1 MKHCPECNFTFPD
14 FHRVCDFDGAELVLD
29 PERKALMKV
38 EPRLFHPRSGLIK
51 PMLLTSLAVLGVFLS
66 AVFVGYLES
75 PAPSIPAIVRNEET
89 ENAPRSLTP
98 VATPTSQSDDLKKDV
113 KNDVKKTLTSKRTGS
128 RSVKVAASSTA
139 LHRKSAADSRA
150 RNDVIA
156 YTQNSKRTSSEKSP
170 PKVVA
175 ILKTTWRFLKKPF
188 DF

>member
-14 FHRVCDFDGAELVLD
+14 FHRVCDFDGTELVLD

-38 EPRLFHPRSGLIK
+38 EPRLSHSRTGLIK

-89 ENAPRSLTP
+89 ENAPRSVTT
-98 VATPTSQSDDLKKDV
+98 VERPTSQSDVKK
-113 KNDVKKTLTSKRTGS
+113 DVKKTLTSKRTGS

-139 LHRKSAADSRA
+139 RLHRKSAPDSRS
-150 RNDVIA
+150 RNEVIA
-156 YTQNSKRTSSEKSP
+156 YTQDSKRTSSEKSP